1 MAPACN
7 PSALRN
13 QGRRIP
19 WAQEFE
25 FALNSD
31 CATALQPR
39 QQSETRS
46 QREKKNGI
54 ITGLISCSNY
64 LLSTYCVRVSRSGLE
79 NMTIMKTD
87 MFLLP
92 RSLYSKRELD
102 NKQADRLVI
111 DFEGNKQ
118 DADWEYQSGKPSLDL
133 IVSAGISEEVRFKL
147 KLMGKRADVWTVKIK
162 NSRQKEQQLQKL
174 WLKASV

>member
-1 MAPACN
+1 M
-7 PSALRN
+7 
-13 QGRRIP
+13 
-19 WAQEFE
+19 
-25 FALNSD
+25 NSD

-39 QQSETRS
+39 QQCETRS

-64 LLSTYCVRVSRSGLE
+64 LLSTYCVPVSRSGLE

-118 DADWEYQSGKPSLDL
+118 DAD
-133 IVSAGISEEVRFKL
+133 
-147 KLMGKRADVWTVKIK
+147 
-162 NSRQKEQQLQKL
+162 
-174 WLKASV
+174 